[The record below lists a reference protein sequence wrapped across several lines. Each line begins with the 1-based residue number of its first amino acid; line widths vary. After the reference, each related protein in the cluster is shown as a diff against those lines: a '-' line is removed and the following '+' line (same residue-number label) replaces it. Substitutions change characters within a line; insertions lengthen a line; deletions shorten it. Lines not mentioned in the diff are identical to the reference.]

1 MKNPTLAVIGFPGNN
16 CEIET
21 VRAAERNG
29 FDAVWVRWN
38 QPELIGSFDAYVLP
52 GGFSFEDRGRAG
64 AIAAREPIFE
74 ALRSEAKAGKV
85 ILGICNGAQMIVESG
100 LIPVGN
106 NPLPYA
112 LADNIRRDEAGHV
125 VGTGYYTAWVNLK
138 VDRADTAFTNQVK
151 SLVRVP
157 IAHGEGRFTSQD
169 SVARE
174 VLAEHEQV
182 AFRYTDAAGKVDPHY
197 PVTPNGADQAVAM
210 IVNQEGTIGALMP
223 HPERFFAEFSG
234 DQIWQSMRHWVE
246 HNASP
251 EVVTIGD
258 LSAQP
263 LPEIK
268 VFERRPNTI
277 YLEKTLIITD
287 NEGFSVESAAQTV
300 AGKSDLALKKSIIYA
315 ITAPDLTVKELT
327 DTGLI
332 HNANKEN
339 LLDYAP
345 KPHQFLV
352 EPLVND
358 AADHLADQLTELLEK
373 NIQVR
378 ILKGWD
384 FVVDNVSATEKILQN
399 GLLANPNAHKIFSTS
414 SDF

>member
-29 FDAVWVRWN
+29 FTASWVRWN

-100 LIPVGN
+100 LIPVGD

-112 LADNIRRDEAGHV
+112 LADNIRRDETGHV

-151 SLVRVP
+151 TLVRVP

-169 SVARE
+169 AVAQQA
-174 VLAEHEQV
+174 LSEHEQV
-182 AFRYTDAAGKVDPHY
+182 AFRYTDTSGKVDPHY
-197 PVTPNGADQAVAM
+197 PVTPNGAEQAVAM
-210 IVNQEGTIGALMP
+210 IVNKEGTIGALMP
-223 HPERFFAEFSG
+223 HPERFFDEFSG
-234 DQIWQSMRHWVE
+234 DQIWQSMRHWIE
-246 HNASP
+246 NKTSP
-251 EVVTIGD
+251 TTVAIGD

-263 LPEIK
+263 LPEIR
-268 VFERRPNTI
+268 VFERASNTI

-287 NEGFSVESAAQTV
+287 NEGFSVESAARAV
-300 AGKSDLALKKSIIYA
+300 VGKSDLTLSKSVIYA
-315 ITAPDLTVKELT
+315 ITGQNLTTAELT
-327 DTGLI
+327 QTGLI

-339 LLDYAP
+339 LVDYAP
-345 KPHQFLV
+345 KPYQLLV
-352 EPLVND
+352 EPLIND
-358 AADHLADQLTELLEK
+358 AADHLADQLTELLGK

-378 ILKGWD
+378 TLKGWD
-384 FVVDNVSATEKILQN
+384 FETDEAPAVEKILQN
-399 GLLANPNAHKIFSTS
+399 GLLANPNAHQIFKTS